1 MRTKT
6 TTREQTWNKEK
17 NYPLKLF
24 LYENGYEDIYEKIK
38 KIEFSKV
45 ITHGKQLTDDPQMIE
60 KINTFLCEKKNKQKS
75 DSIL

>member
-38 KIEFSKV
+38 KNRIFKS
-45 ITHGKQLTDDPQMIE
+45 H
-60 KINTFLCEKKNKQKS
+60 NTWKTI
-75 DSIL
+75 DR

>member
-24 LYENGYEDIYEKIK
+24 LYENGYKDIYEKIK

-45 ITHGKQLTDDPQMIE
+45 ITHGKQLTDDPQIIE
-60 KINTFLCEKKNKQKS
+60 KINTFLCETKKQTKK
-75 DSIL
+75 